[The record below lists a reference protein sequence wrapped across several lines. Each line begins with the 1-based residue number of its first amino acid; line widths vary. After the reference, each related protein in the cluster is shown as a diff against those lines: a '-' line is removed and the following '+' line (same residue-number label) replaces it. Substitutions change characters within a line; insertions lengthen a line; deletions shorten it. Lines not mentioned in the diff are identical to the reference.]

1 MRRLTLAFLLV
12 LAVAPVSRA
21 AAPTDPTIAPG
32 VGAGGVDLSNLTV
45 AQAAG
50 KLQQALAPA
59 LARRVSVH
67 VAGVRFQLQAK
78 AAKVT
83 FNAEL
88 TAKRALHASAGRT
101 PTSPPLEVPLAIRHS
116 RLTVQAFVANVA
128 KAVERPA
135 TDATVTITLTKMI
148 RRHSKPG
155 LAINA
160 SKLAAGVD
168 AAFDNPLGSH
178 LLRPPL
184 GKTKP
189 KITVKDL
196 PKKYGTVLTID
207 RGHFKLRL
215 FKRLRLVKTY
225 PIAVGMAGLETPAGL
240 YSITDKQ
247 VNPSWHVPNS
257 SWAGSLAG
265 QTIPPGPA
273 DPIKARW
280 LGITDG
286 VGIHGTAE
294 DWSIGHAAS
303 HGCIRMHV
311 WDVEDLYP
319 RVPLHTPIYVG

>member
-12 LAVAPVSRA
+12 LAVVPASRA
-21 AAPTDPTIAPG
+21 AAPAERVIASG
-32 VGAGGVDLSNLTV
+32 VGAAGIDLSNLTV
-45 AQAAG
+45 SQAAA
-50 KLQQALAPA
+50 KLQQALGPA

-67 VAGVRFQLQAK
+67 VAGRRFRLQAK
-78 AAKVT
+78 DAKVT

-88 TAKRALHASAGRT
+88 TAKRALHATA
-101 PTSPPLEVPLAIRHS
+101 PAQVPLAIRHS
-116 RLTVQAFVANVA
+116 KLTVQAFVANIA

-135 TDATVTITLTKMI
+135 TDATVTITLTKI
-148 RRHSKPG
+148 TPRHSKRG
-155 LAINA
+155 LTIN
-160 SKLAAGVD
+160 SKKLVAGVD

-184 GKTKP
+184 VKTKP
-189 KITVKDL
+189 KVTVKDL

-207 RGHFKLRL
+207 RDHFKLRL

-257 SWAGSLAG
+257 PWAGSLAG

-280 LGITDG
+280 LGIANG

-294 DWSIGHAAS
+294 DWSIGSRAS
-303 HGCIRMHV
+303 HGCIRMHIA
-311 WDVEDLYP
+311 DVIALYP
-319 RVPLHTPIYVG
+319 RVPLGTPVLIR

>member
-12 LAVAPVSRA
+12 LAVVPASRA
-21 AAPTDPTIAPG
+21 AAPAERVIAPG
-32 VGAGGVDLSNLTV
+32 VGAAGIDLSNLTV
-45 AQAAG
+45 SQAAA
-50 KLQQALAPA
+50 KLQQALGPA

-67 VAGVRFQLQAK
+67 VAGRRFRLQAK
-78 AAKVT
+78 DAKVT

-88 TAKRALHASAGRT
+88 TAKRALHATA
-101 PTSPPLEVPLAIRHS
+101 PAQVPLAIRHS
-116 RLTVQAFVANVA
+116 KLTVQAFVANIA

-135 TDATVTITLTKMI
+135 TDATVTITLTKI
-148 RRHSKPG
+148 TPRHSKRG
-155 LAINA
+155 LAIN
-160 SKLAAGVD
+160 SKKLAAGVD

-184 GKTKP
+184 VKTKP
-189 KITVKDL
+189 KVTVKDL

-257 SWAGSLAG
+257 PWAGSLAG

-280 LGITDG
+280 LGIANG

-294 DWSIGHAAS
+294 DWSIGSRAS
-303 HGCIRMHV
+303 HGCIRMHIA
-311 WDVEDLYP
+311 DVIALYP
-319 RVPLHTPIYVG
+319 RVPLGTPVLIR

>member
-21 AAPTDPTIAPG
+21 AAPTDQTIAPG
-32 VGAGGVDLSNLTV
+32 VGAAGVDLSDLTV
-45 AQAAG
+45 SQAAA
-50 KLQQALAPA
+50 KLQQALGPA

-67 VAGVRFQLQAK
+67 VAGRAFRLQAK
-78 AAKVT
+78 DAKVT

-88 TAKRALHASAGRT
+88 TAKRALHAAA
-101 PTSPPLEVPLAIRHS
+101 PTQVPLAIRHS
-116 RLTVQAFVANVA
+116 KLAVQAFVANVA

-135 TDATVTITLTKMI
+135 TDATITITLEKMI
-148 RRHSKPG
+148 PRHSKRG
-155 LAINA
+155 LAIN
-160 SKLAAGVD
+160 SKKLTAAVD

-184 GKTKP
+184 GETKP

-196 PKKYGTVLTID
+196 PSRYGTVLTID
-207 RGHFKLRL
+207 RNHFKLRL

-257 SWAGSLAG
+257 SWAGPLAG

-280 LGITDG
+280 LGIANG

-294 DWSIGHAAS
+294 DWSIGSRAS
-303 HGCIRMHV
+303 HGCIRMHIP
-311 WDVEDLYP
+311 DVIALYT
-319 RVPLHTPIYVG
+319 RVPLGTPVLIR

>member
-21 AAPTDPTIAPG
+21 AAPPEPTIAPG
-32 VGAGGVDLSNLTV
+32 VGAAGVDLSNLTV
-45 AQAAG
+45 SQAAA

-59 LARRVSVH
+59 LKRRVSVH
-67 VAGVRFQLQAK
+67 VAGRRFQLQAK
-78 AAKVT
+78 DAKVNL
-83 FNAEL
+83 NAEL
-88 TAKRALHASAGRT
+88 TAKRAAHATA
-101 PTSPPLEVPLAIRHS
+101 PTQVPLAIRHS
-116 RLTVQAFVANVA
+116 KLAVQAFVGNVA

-135 TDATVTITLTKMI
+135 TDATITITLTKMVPH
-148 RRHSKPG
+148 HSKPG
-155 LAINA
+155 LAINTKKVA
-160 SKLAAGVD
+160 EAVD

-178 LLRPPL
+178 LIRPPL

-189 KITVKDL
+189 KVTVKDL

-207 RGHFKLRL
+207 RDHFKLRL

-225 PIAVGMAGLETPAGL
+225 PIAVGMAGLETPAGV

-280 LGITDG
+280 LGIADG

-294 DWSIGHAAS
+294 DWSIGSRAS
-303 HGCIRMHV
+303 HGCIRMHIP
-311 WDVEDLYP
+311 DVIALYS
-319 RVPLHTPIYVG
+319 RVPLGTPVLIR

>member
-21 AAPTDPTIAPG
+21 AAPTDPRIAPG
-32 VGAGGVDLSNLTV
+32 VGAAGVDLSNLTV
-45 AQAAG
+45 AEASA

-59 LARRVSVH
+59 LGRRVSIH
-67 VAGVRFQLQAK
+67 VAGRRFQLQAK
-78 AAKVT
+78 DAKVNLNT
-83 FNAEL
+83 EL

-101 PTSPPLEVPLAIRHS
+101 PTSPPVGVPLAIRHS
-116 RLTVQAFVANVA
+116 KLAVQAFVANVA

-135 TDATVTITLTKMI
+135 TDATVTITLEKI
-148 RRHSKPG
+148 VPHHSKRG
-155 LAINA
+155 LAINTKKVTQA
-160 SKLAAGVD
+160 VD

-189 KITVKDL
+189 KVTVKDL
-196 PKKYGTVLTID
+196 PKRYGTVLTID
-207 RGHFKLRL
+207 RNHFKLRL
-215 FKRLRLVKTY
+215 FKRLRVVKTY

-240 YSITDKQ
+240 YNITDKQ

-257 SWAGSLAG
+257 PWAGSLAG

-294 DWSIGHAAS
+294 DWSIGSRAS
-303 HGCIRMHV
+303 HGCIRMHIP
-311 WDVEDLYP
+311 DVIALYR
-319 RVPLHTPIYVG
+319 RVPLGTPVLIR